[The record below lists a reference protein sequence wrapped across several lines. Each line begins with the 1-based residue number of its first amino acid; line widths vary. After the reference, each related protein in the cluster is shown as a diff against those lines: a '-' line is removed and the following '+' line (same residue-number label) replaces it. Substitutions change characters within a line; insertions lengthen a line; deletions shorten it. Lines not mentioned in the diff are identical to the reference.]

1 MLNALTIDVEDY
13 FQVEAFA
20 SRINYNEW
28 DNYPC
33 RIKQNTQKILDI
45 LDDYQIKATFFCL
58 GWIAK
63 RSPSLIKNIAQ
74 RGHEVASHGY
84 AHQPVYK
91 QSPDIFMQDIRKTK
105 QILEDIIGQPVIGYR
120 APTYSITQKT
130 LWALEILAEEGY
142 KYDSSI
148 FPIKHDLYGIP
159 NAPRFPFNVHT
170 LKRANVFT
178 CKRSN
183 VLTCKRSNVQ
193 TCKRANV
200 QTFFEFPLT
209 TLRILNINI
218 PIAGGGYFRVFPYIF
233 IKNALRHINLKEKQP
248 FVFYLHPWELDPE
261 QPRIN
266 HLPWRSRFRH
276 YVNLRKTEGK
286 FRKLLSDF
294 RFSTVLKVLKQHNS
308 KLGTH
313 EGY

>member
-1 MLNALTIDVEDY
+1 MNLINALTIDLEDY

-20 SRINYNEW
+20 SRINYNDW

-33 RIKQNTQKILDI
+33 HIEKNTKKILDI
-45 LDDYQIKATFFCL
+45 LDFYQIKATFFCL

-63 RSPSLIKNIAQ
+63 RYPLLIKTIAQ
-74 RGHEVASHGY
+74 KGHEIASHGY
-84 AHQPVYK
+84 AHKPIYK
-91 QSPDIFMQDIRKTK
+91 QSPKEFREDIKRTK
-105 QILEDIIGQPVIGYR
+105 NILEDIIGKPVFGYR

-159 NAPRFPFNVHT
+159 NAPRFPFVIT
-170 LKRANVFT
+170 FQ
-178 CKRSN
+178 RS
-183 VLTCKRSNVQ
+183 
-193 TCKRANV
+193 NV

-218 PIAGGGYFRVFPYIF
+218 PIAGGGYFRLFPYVF
-233 IKNALRHINLKEKQP
+233 IKNALKYINIKEKKP
-248 FVFYLHPWELDPE
+248 FIFYLHPWELDPN

-266 HLPWRSRFRH
+266 HIPWRSRFRH
-276 YVNLRKTEGK
+276 YVNLNKAERKFK
-286 FRKLLSDF
+286 KILSDF
-294 RFSTVLKVLKQHNS
+294 KFCSILEILNKSRLNQIFINV
-308 KLGTH
+308 
-313 EGY
+313 

>member
-170 LKRANVFT
+170 LKCSNVFT
-178 CKRSN
+178 CKRS
-183 VLTCKRSNVQ
+183 
-193 TCKRANV
+193 NV

-286 FRKLLSDF
+286 FRRLLSDF

>member
-63 RSPSLIKNIAQ
+63 RNPSLIKNIAQ

-170 LKRANVFT
+170 

-183 VLTCKRSNVQ
+183 VL

>member
-1 MLNALTIDVEDY
+1 MNALSIDLEDY

-33 RIKQNTQKILDI
+33 RIKQNTKKILNI

-63 RSPSLIKNIAQ
+63 RYPSLIKNIAQ

-84 AHQPVYK
+84 AHKPIYK
-91 QSPDIFMQDIRKTK
+91 QSPKEFREDIKRTK
-105 QILEDIIGQPVIGYR
+105 NILEDITGKPVFGYR

-130 LWALEILAEEGY
+130 LWTLEILAEEGY

-159 NAPRFPFNVHT
+159 NAPRFPFVVTFQHSHVTRFNI
-170 LKRANVFT
+170 
-178 CKRSN
+178 
-183 VLTCKRSNVQ
+183 Q
-193 TCKRANV
+193 TCKLANL
-200 QTFFEFPLT
+200 QTCQLLREFPLT

-218 PIAGGGYFRVFPYIF
+218 PVAGGGYFRLFPYAF
-233 IKNALRHINLKEKQP
+233 IKNALKYINIKEKKP
-248 FVFYLHPWELDPE
+248 FVFYLHPWELDPN

-266 HLPWRSRFRH
+266 HIPWRSRFRH
-276 YVNLRKTEGK
+276 YVNLDKTEGK

-294 RFSTVLKVLKQHNS
+294 KFGTVLEVLSIQF
-308 KLGTH
+308 
-313 EGY
+313 

>member
-1 MLNALTIDVEDY
+1 MLNALSIDLEDY

-33 RIKQNTQKILDI
+33 RIKQNTKKILNI

-63 RSPSLIKNIAQ
+63 RYPSLIKNIAQ

-84 AHQPVYK
+84 AHKPIYK
-91 QSPDIFMQDIRKTK
+91 QSPKEFKEDIKRTK
-105 QILEDIIGQPVIGYR
+105 NILEDITGKPVFGYR

-148 FPIKHDLYGIP
+148 FPIRHDLYGIP
-159 NAPRFPFNVHT
+159 NAPRFPFVVTFQHSHVTRFNI
-170 LKRANVFT
+170 
-178 CKRSN
+178 
-183 VLTCKRSNVQ
+183 Q
-193 TCKRANV
+193 TCKLANLPTC
-200 QTFFEFPLT
+200 QLLREFPLT

-218 PIAGGGYFRVFPYIF
+218 PIAGGGYFRLFPYAF
-233 IKNALRHINLKEKQP
+233 IKNALKYINIKEKKP
-248 FVFYLHPWELDPE
+248 FVFYLHPWELDPN

-266 HLPWRSRFRH
+266 HIPWRSRFRH
-276 YVNLRKTEGK
+276 YVNLGKTEKK
-286 FRKLLSDF
+286 FKKLLSDF
-294 RFSTVLKVLKQHNS
+294 RFTTVLKVLSTQF
-308 KLGTH
+308 
-313 EGY
+313 

>member
-1 MLNALTIDVEDY
+1 MNLINALTIDLEDY

-20 SRINYNEW
+20 SRINYNDW

-33 RIKQNTQKILDI
+33 HIEKNTKKILDI
-45 LDDYQIKATFFCL
+45 LDFYQVKATFFCL

-63 RSPSLIKNIAQ
+63 RYPLLIKTIAQ
-74 RGHEVASHGY
+74 KGHEIASHGY
-84 AHQPVYK
+84 AHKPIYK
-91 QSPDIFMQDIRKTK
+91 QSPKEFREDIKRTK
-105 QILEDIIGQPVIGYR
+105 NILEDIIGKPVFGYR

-159 NAPRFPFNVHT
+159 NAPRFPFVIT
-170 LKRANVFT
+170 FQ
-178 CKRSN
+178 RS
-183 VLTCKRSNVQ
+183 
-193 TCKRANV
+193 NV

-218 PIAGGGYFRVFPYIF
+218 PIAGGGYFRLFPYVF
-233 IKNALRHINLKEKQP
+233 IKNALKYINIKEKKP
-248 FVFYLHPWELDPE
+248 FIFYLHPWELDPN

-266 HLPWRSRFRH
+266 HIPWRSRFRH
-276 YVNLRKTEGK
+276 YVNLHKTEK
-286 FRKLLSDF
+286 KLKKLLSDF
-294 RFSTVLKVLKQHNS
+294 KFNTVLKILNNKVRFYES
-308 KLGTH
+308 
-313 EGY
+313 

>member
-183 VLTCKRSNVQ
+183 V
-193 TCKRANV
+193 

-286 FRKLLSDF
+286 FRRLLSDF

>member
-170 LKRANVFT
+170 FT
-178 CKRSN
+178 RSN
-183 VLTCKRSNVQ
+183 VLTCKRS
-193 TCKRANV
+193 NV

>member
-1 MLNALTIDVEDY
+1 MNALSIDLEDY

-33 RIKQNTQKILDI
+33 RIKQNTQKILNI

-63 RSPSLIKNIAQ
+63 RYPSLIKNIAQ

-84 AHQPVYK
+84 AHKPIYK
-91 QSPDIFMQDIRKTK
+91 QSPKEFREDIKRTK
-105 QILEDIIGQPVIGYR
+105 NILEDITGKPVFGYR

-148 FPIKHDLYGIP
+148 FPIRHDLYGIP
-159 NAPRFPFNVHT
+159 NAPRFPFNVNT
-170 LKRANVFT
+170 LAR
-178 CKRSN
+178 
-183 VLTCKRSNVQ
+183 LH
-193 TCKRANV
+193 V

-218 PIAGGGYFRVFPYIF
+218 PVAGGGYFRLFPYAF
-233 IKNALRHINLKEKQP
+233 IKNALKYINIKEKKP
-248 FVFYLHPWELDPE
+248 FVFYLHPWELDPN

-266 HLPWRSRFRH
+266 HIPWRSRFRH
-276 YVNLRKTEGK
+276 YVNLGKTEGK

-294 RFSTVLKVLKQHNS
+294 KFTTVLEVLSTQF
-308 KLGTH
+308 
-313 EGY
+313 

>member
-183 VLTCKRSNVQ
+183 V
-193 TCKRANV
+193 

>member
-170 LKRANVFT
+170 

-183 VLTCKRSNVQ
+183 VLTCKRV
-193 TCKRANV
+193 NV

>member
-84 AHQPVYK
+84 AHKPIYK
-91 QSPDIFMQDIRKTK
+91 QSPKEFREDIKRTK
-105 QILEDIIGQPVIGYR
+105 NILEDITGKPVFGYR

-130 LWALEILAEEGY
+130 LWTLEILAEEGY

-148 FPIKHDLYGIP
+148 FPIRHDLYGIP
-159 NAPRFPFNVHT
+159 NAPRFPFAVTFQRLH
-170 LKRANVFT
+170 
-178 CKRSN
+178 
-183 VLTCKRSNVQ
+183 
-193 TCKRANV
+193 V

-218 PIAGGGYFRVFPYIF
+218 PVAGGGYFRLFPYAF
-233 IKNALRHINLKEKQP
+233 IKNALKYINIKEKKP
-248 FVFYLHPWELDPE
+248 FVFYLHPWELDPN

-266 HLPWRSRFRH
+266 HIPWRSRFRH
-276 YVNLRKTEGK
+276 YVNLDKTEGK

-294 RFSTVLKVLKQHNS
+294 RFGTVLEVLSTQF
-308 KLGTH
+308 
-313 EGY
+313 